1 MNIFVITDLEGVWG
15 VTSIDY
21 MEKDSELY
29 NKACDYLTDELLF
42 VGKEFRKN
50 GADVIYYLDG
60 HGGYGTNI
68 RTERLPDYMVKKDID
83 GWVEFLKEGKIDF
96 QIDLGSHARAGTIGG
111 FLDHTFNSKE
121 NFSYKINGI
130 EQSELSVHALIA
142 GIYNVPS
149 VLCIGDKA
157 ATEQAKEYIPEIIGV
172 PVKEAEIRNECVL
185 YDDYKER
192 ISKGVSEAV
201 KIYKTVKPYTLEKPY
216 EIELTYYRTDMC
228 EKALSKSRGNVIRKD
243 ARTLV
248 KNVDKINAYWDLKY

>member
-42 VGKEFRKN
+42 VGKECKKN
-50 GADVIYYLDG
+50 GADAIYYLDG
-60 HGGYGTNI
+60 HGGYGTNV
-68 RTERLPDYMVKKDID
+68 RTDRLPDYMIKKDID
-83 GWVEFLKEGKIDF
+83 GWVELLKEGKIDF
-96 QIDLGSHARAGTIGG
+96 QIELGSHARAGTIGG

-121 NFSYKINGI
+121 NFSYKINGT

-142 GIYNVPS
+142 GIFNIPI

-157 ATEQAKEYIPEIIGV
+157 SVNQAKEYIPEIIGV
-172 PVKEAEIRNECVL
+172 PVKEAQIRNECVL

-192 ISKGVSEAV
+192 ISKGIVDA
-201 KIYKTVKPYTLEKPY
+201 IGCYKNIKPYLLKAPY

-228 EKALSKSRGNVIRKD
+228 EKHLMMAKGNVIRKD

-248 KNVDKINAYWDLKY
+248 KKIDIINTYWDLKI